1 MPDSG
6 AHDLDQA
13 RTGQGTP
20 ARSAPPAPGSA
31 AGRTGPAA
39 AATAPPAAGATASAD
54 QVRLGVAGL
63 DRRTIALVA
72 SVVVVAWLV
81 LVFGRAI
88 AQSNQVS
95 GEAAALRVQD
105 AALAQQVADRQS
117 ELAVIQSPAFLA
129 LEARAYGYGTPHEQV
144 FALQPGAPPPPSIT
158 PLGAAPSPAPP
169 PTPLE
174 AWLHLLLG
182 N

>member
-1 MPDSG
+1 MADNG
-6 AHDLDQA
+6 ADDLDQA
-13 RTGQGTP
+13 RTGLDSP
-20 ARSAPPAPGSA
+20 PRAPSP
-31 AGRTGPAA
+31 A
-39 AATAPPAAGATASAD
+39 AATAPAE
-54 QVRLGVAGL
+54 QLRLGVAGL

-72 SVVVVAWLV
+72 SVLVVSWLV

-95 GEAAALRVQD
+95 GEAAALQVQD

-129 LEARAYGYGTPHEQV
+129 LEARAYGYGTQHEQV
-144 FALQPGAPPPPSIT
+144 FALQPGAPAPPSIT
-158 PLGAAPSPAPP
+158 PLGAAPSPPP
-169 PTPLE
+169 RPTPLE

>member
-6 AHDLDQA
+6 ADDLDEA
-13 RTGQGTP
+13 GTGRDGPPRTQKP
-20 ARSAPPAPGSA
+20 A
-31 AGRTGPAA
+31 PAA
-39 AATAPPAAGATASAD
+39 ADTAE

-63 DRRTIALVA
+63 NRRTIALVA
-72 SVVVVAWLV
+72 SVLVVGWLV

-105 AALAQQVADRQS
+105 AALAQQVADRQA
-117 ELAVIQSPAFLA
+117 ELAVIQSPGFLA

-158 PLGAAPSPAPP
+158 PLGAVPSPAPP

-174 AWLHLLLG
+174 AWIHLLLG